1 MLPSLDPLEL
11 DNQLD
16 NQQPGWIS
24 TNPATDQ
31 VTDLAAEEDDEFRL
45 APPEPVAKKRSTFV
59 TNPSN
64 LDAVPTD
71 SQKSETVASPANP
84 KGSSKGGTAN
94 LDLSDIDLED
104 FDLGDLPSSN
114 PSGSGEPNKSSDK
127 TPNTP
132 KILPGKIPPSKISPS
147 KISPSEAATSRTDF
161 RYPCKVCGTSMYA
174 EITEVGNNVR
184 CPDCYTEFSI
194 PSPPPG
200 WNRRKNIGPTSID
213 EGAAMPLAP
222 AEGRG
227 VRTSG
232 PTTNTAKVI
241 MANAEASLDGD
252 DERTRQETY
261 DFDTTSWAIRNFG
274 FLRDPS
280 AVIIALITG
289 VFLGGALIAGL
300 VIGGMVADRAA
311 DSEAAEST
319 RVIANNFAIMLLA
332 LPIFL
337 GALANG
343 IAILEASANQLKR
356 IARWPAFNIGE
367 ALGEVMVVA
376 AAFALAALPGGLI
389 QWFGTM
395 IGLPNEIATI
405 LWLLITW
412 VTFPIFLLSMLDNQ
426 SVSEPI
432 SLDVVKSMQSKFEP
446 WGAMY
451 LMTALSFI
459 GLFSLYLLQ
468 TNDRY
473 PIRFVMGFVIPMVI
487 FFIFHQ
493 YGLLGARISSV
504 TDLGF
509 ESLDED
515 DDVEETDD
523 V

>member
-1 MLPSLDPLEL
+1 MHT
-11 DNQLD
+11 
-16 NQQPGWIS
+16 QQPNWDS
-24 TNPATDQ
+24 TNPATNP
-31 VTDLAAEEDDEFRL
+31 TTNPAIIDLDREEDDEFRL
-45 APPEPVAKKRSTFV
+45 APPEPVARKRSTFV
-59 TNPSN
+59 TSPSAVDADQATTQQSSTLASTPNPMS
-64 LDAVPTD
+64 
-71 SQKSETVASPANP
+71 
-84 KGSSKGGTAN
+84 SSKAGTAN

-104 FDLGDLPSSN
+104 FDIGDYASSK
-114 PSGSGEPNKSSDK
+114 PLGSGEPNRSSDK
-127 TPNTP
+127 TTNTTKTP
-132 KILPGKIPPSKISPS
+132 IAKVPFS
-147 KISPSEAATSRTDF
+147 AATTSSTDF

-200 WNRRKNIGPTSID
+200 WNKRKNIGPTSVD
-213 EGAAMPLAP
+213 EGAAMPLAA

-232 PTTNTAKVI
+232 PTTNTAEVL

-252 DERTRQETY
+252 DDRIRKETY
-261 DFDTTSWAIRNFG
+261 DFDSTSWAIRNFG
-274 FLRDPS
+274 FLMDPS

-289 VFLGGALIAGL
+289 VFLGGALVAGL
-300 VIGGMVADRAA
+300 VIGGIVADRAA
-311 DSEAAEST
+311 DSVAAEST
-319 RVIANNFAIMLLA
+319 RIIAHNFAILLLA

-337 GALANG
+337 GTLANG
-343 IAILEASANQLKR
+343 VAILEASANQLKR
-356 IARWPAFNIGE
+356 IARWPAFNLGE

-389 QWFGTM
+389 QWFSTM

-412 VTFPIFLLSMLDNQ
+412 AAFPVFLLSMLDNQ

-432 SLDVVKSMQSKFEP
+432 SLDVVKSMQSKFEA
-446 WGAMY
+446 WGGMY
-451 LMTALSFI
+451 LMTAMSFI

-473 PIRFVMGFVIPMVI
+473 PIRFVMGFVIPIVV

-515 DDVEETDD
+515 EGDEETNEI
-523 V
+523 